1 MMKDFFE
8 CELRTDIGTRTEQ
21 QDYASVS
28 RKQETLLAVLCD
40 GMGGMCGGAAAA
52 RSAAETFVH
61 GFETESIQHVPT
73 FLIQKA
79 EQANALVAAMPH
91 SGTTIVSV
99 IVTENKLY
107 WLSVG
112 DSRLYILRNDSLIQV
127 TTDHNYFLLLKELYE
142 SGRITMETYMAKA
155 AKGNALISYLGM
167 PKLDRIDISVEP
179 LTLQSGD
186 ALLLCSDGVYDVL
199 HEEILQT
206 QLQLPA
212 ADAADMLIELIRSSS
227 LEQKDNATFILLKFN

>member
-1 MMKDFFE
+1 
-8 CELRTDIGTRTEQ
+8 
-21 QDYASVS
+21 
-28 RKQETLLAVLCD
+28 
-40 GMGGMCGGAAAA
+40 
-52 RSAAETFVH
+52 
-61 GFETESIQHVPT
+61 
-73 FLIQKA
+73 
-79 EQANALVAAMPH
+79 
-91 SGTTIVSV
+91 
-99 IVTENKLY
+99 
-107 WLSVG
+107 
-112 DSRLYILRNDSLIQV
+112 
-127 TTDHNYFLLLKELYE
+127 
-142 SGRITMETYMAKA
+142 METYMAKA